1 MMTVDKLYHFI
12 AGFLISLIGG
22 YFNPLCGLFLGI
34 FAGVAKEVYDYYDY
48 GLFDKKDMLFT
59 WLGAIIG
66 YLGVI
71 MWLFRTLLVVFFIIN
86 VMV

>member
-1 MMTVDKLYHFI
+1 MMAIDKLYHFI

-34 FAGVAKEVYDYYDY
+34 SAGVAKEVYDYYDY

-59 WLGAIIG
+59 WLGSIVA
-66 YLGVI
+66 YLI
-71 MWLFRTLLVVFFIIN
+71 
-86 VMV
+86 

>member
-12 AGFLISLIGG
+12 AGLILSLIGG

-59 WLGAIIG
+59 WLGATIG

-71 MWLFRTLLVVFFIIN
+71 I
-86 VMV
+86 

>member
-1 MMTVDKLYHFI
+1 MNYMEKDKLYHFI
-12 AGFLISLIGG
+12 AGLILSLIGG
-22 YFNPLCGLFLGI
+22 YFNPLYGLILGI

-66 YLGVI
+66 YSV
-71 MWLFRTLLVVFFIIN
+71 WN
-86 VMV
+86 C

>member
-1 MMTVDKLYHFI
+1 MILEKDKLYHFI

-22 YFNPLCGLFLGI
+22 YFNQLCGLFLGI

-71 MWLFRTLLVVFFIIN
+71 I
-86 VMV
+86 